1 MTESETHSDVAWQ
14 ATVAEPPGPADV
26 GSPRRQVIAIAVV
39 AVIVLG
45 VGLLVGFTRAS
56 SQSSSGWV
64 ELTKPIEMP
73 EVVLTDTDGQ
83 PYDLSAQSAGRVTL
97 LYFGY
102 LNCPDACPIHM
113 AVLGATFD
121 QLAPEVR
128 AQLDVVFV
136 TTDPERDGPDELRE
150 FLDRFDPD
158 FVGLTGSQAELREAQ
173 VAAGV
178 PVAVAEPADPA
189 GDYLVGHA
197 TQVLV
202 FDTDGIARRVY
213 PFGARR
219 SDWVADLSNLVGT

>member
-1 MTESETHSDVAWQ
+1 M
-14 ATVAEPPGPADV
+14 
-26 GSPRRQVIAIAVV
+26 IAIAVV
-39 AVIVLG
+39 AFLVLG

-56 SQSSSGWV
+56 SQSSSAWV
-64 ELTKPIEMP
+64 KLATPIEMP
-73 EVVLTDTDGQ
+73 EVVLTDTDGR
-83 PYDLSAQSAGRVTL
+83 PYDLRDQTAGQVTL

-121 QLAPEVR
+121 QLEPDVR
-128 AQLDVVFV
+128 AQLNVVFV
-136 TTDPERDGPDELRE
+136 TTDPERDGPDDLRE

-178 PVAVAEPADPA
+178 PVAVAEPADPD

-202 FDTDGIARRVY
+202 FDTDGIARSVY
-213 PFGARR
+213 PFGVRQ
-219 SDWVADLSNLVGT
+219 SDWVADLSKLVDT